1 VPTFSTGWDTLDRH
15 LRIFAG
21 EFMVVTGIPG
31 HGKSTWALNLVVNL
45 GERYGWRCAIFSP
58 EMPTVPHLRDKLRRI
73 ILRHK
78 PLALDRQAIDR
89 ADTWIDRMLVFID
102 ADPTGRV
109 DEDFDLEWILDRA
122 TDGVLRDGIRLFVID
137 PWNEV
142 EHARKGSESMTD
154 YIGRSI
160 RSIKRFAQQYQV
172 AVIVIAHPT
181 KDVAKEGK
189 NRAVSLYDIE
199 GSAHW
204 FNKCDHGVVV
214 DRPKPEEDEALI
226 RVAKVRFEESG
237 ERGSVRLRFDRESA
251 RFDVLMPELDE
262 VAA

>member
-1 VPTFSTGWDTLDRH
+1 
-15 LRIFAG
+15 
-21 EFMVVTGIPG
+21 
-31 HGKSTWALNLVVNL
+31 
-45 GERYGWRCAIFSP
+45 
-58 EMPTVPHLRDKLRRI
+58 
-73 ILRHK
+73 
-78 PLALDRQAIDR
+78 
-89 ADTWIDRMLVFID
+89 MLVFID